1 MQGGEFFG
9 ESEILKVIGYDY
21 FGDIIAESEEV
32 ECMFVS
38 QDDLLKI
45 PLYELVEIK
54 NFAEKRQSLKLL
66 SY

>member
-32 ECMFVS
+32 ECMFIS

-54 NFAEKRQSLKLL
+54 NFAEKR
-66 SY
+66 

>member
-1 MQGGEFFG
+1 LQGGEFFG

-32 ECMFVS
+32 ECMFIS

-54 NFAEKRQSLKLL
+54 NFAEKR
-66 SY
+66 

>member
-32 ECMFVS
+32 ECMFIS

-45 PLYELVEIK
+45 PFYELVEIK

>member
-1 MQGGEFFG
+1 LQGGEFFG

>member
-45 PLYELVEIK
+45 PFYELVEIK

>member
-32 ECMFVS
+32 ECMFIS

>member
-21 FGDIIAESEEV
+21 FVDIIAESEEV
-32 ECMFVS
+32 ECMFIS

-54 NFAEKRQSLKLL
+54 NFAEKR
-66 SY
+66 

>member
-1 MQGGEFFG
+1 LQGGEFFG

-32 ECMFVS
+32 ECMFIS

-45 PLYELVEIK
+45 PFYELVEIK

>member
-1 MQGGEFFG
+1 LQGGEFFG

-32 ECMFVS
+32 ECMFIS

>member
-1 MQGGEFFG
+1 LQGGEFFG

-45 PLYELVEIK
+45 PFYELVEIK